1 MKKQIWFLSLELI
14 ATSSLLAFSWIAPT
28 SAQQRIDIRNVKGNV
43 QFHDSSKE
51 GVWSRIQST
60 DAPPLLPEQWLQ
72 TRSSSRADLYLR
84 PRGTAYLQGSYTTS
98 QFAPTAECLFLLA
111 QGKIVYLH
119 NRRSVVPAC
128 ETRTKKASIR
138 APGTALFVIEDDRET
153 TVGVLTNSPE
163 GPVTVTGLR
172 SGETVELRAGELASV
187 SIDGDV
193 RRLGEFSLRSFY
205 RNNSLALGLG
215 LGSEHEDF
223 VNQQPDDLREVI
235 LEVRKET
242 VRALREQEKERLLDK
257 ELLTPPN
264 LEFPLRVPPV
274 PPIPT
279 PPIPTPPIPTPPIP
293 PPIPTPI
300 PPPIP
305 TPIPPPTPPEPIPPP
320 TPPEPILP
328 Q

>member
-1 MKKQIWFLSLELI
+1 MKKLIWFLSLELI

-28 SAQQRIDIRNVKGNV
+28 SAQPARRIDLRNVKGNV
-43 QFHDSSKE
+43 QFHS
-51 GVWSRIQST
+51 GQGGWSRIQST
-60 DAPPLLPEQWLQ
+60 DTPSLLPNQWLQ
-72 TRSSSRADLYLR
+72 TRSSSSRADLYLR

-98 QFAPTAECLFLLA
+98 QFAPTAGCLFLLA

-119 NRRSVVPAC
+119 NRNSVVPPC

-153 TVGVLTNSPE
+153 TVGVLTNGSE
-163 GPVTVTGLR
+163 EPVTVTGLR

-187 SIDGDV
+187 SVDGDV
-193 RRLGEFSLRSFY
+193 RRLGEFSLRGFY
-205 RNNSLALGLG
+205 RNNPLALGLG

-235 LEVRKET
+235 LEVREET
-242 VRALREQEKERLLDK
+242 VGALREQEKERLLDD

-264 LEFPLRVPPV
+264 LEFPLRTPHVPPMV
-274 PPIPT
+274 
-279 PPIPTPPIPTPPIP
+279 
-293 PPIPTPI
+293 
-300 PPPIP
+300 
-305 TPIPPPTPPEPIPPP
+305 
-320 TPPEPILP
+320 LP